1 MEEGDK
7 LNSKESFAVVVGFSV
22 MLVIIAI
29 IAAFMLFFALI
40 PFIF

>member
-1 MEEGDK
+1 MEEEDK

-22 MLVIIAI
+22 MLVIIAV

-40 PFIF
+40 PLIF